1 MMVKRILVAGTLGG
15 LTLMVWSAFV
25 NIVFGFAARTQ
36 MTPVPNERAVYDLL
50 ASQHMAPGAY
60 LANPALVNGRF
71 PDGAPVFGIHY
82 AGFGHETAGLMM
94 LMDLVLWISAGMLA
108 AWLLANAS
116 PRVLARYV
124 SRVGYVTAFGVL
136 TVVLAIL
143 PRYGIGGLPAQ
154 LVLMIATNHLAG
166 WFVSALII
174 ARRLDAPTP
183 TPAR

>member
-1 MMVKRILVAGTLGG
+1 MVKRILVAGTLGG
-15 LTLMVWSAFV
+15 LVLMVWSAFV

-60 LANPALVNGRF
+60 LANAALVNGRF

-82 AGFGHETAGLMM
+82 SGFGHEAAGVMM
-94 LMDLVLWISAGMLA
+94 LMDLVLWIAGGMLA

-116 PRVLARYV
+116 PHVLARYFA
-124 SRVGYVTAFGVL
+124 RVGYVAAFGVL

-143 PRYGIGGLPAQ
+143 PQHGIGGLPAQ
-154 LVLMIATNHLAG
+154 LVLLIAANYLAG
-166 WFVSALII
+166 WFASALVI
-174 ARRLDAPTP
+174 ARLLYVPAPA
-183 TPAR
+183 PAK